1 LPEVRP
7 NKILRVAHGGDPP
20 RSRRLLKLIALERI
34 VRSILLVAAGVYLL
48 THLDKD
54 FGNLASRVLRAIELD
69 PRRPFFHRIVVYL
82 HDLHASEIKI
92 AALLAIGYGI
102 LELVEGIGLWLDKL
116 WAEYLTVIATSVLLP
131 YEIYELIHRPT
142 VWKAGG
148 IAINILIVIYLAR
161 LLRRR
166 VKREHAEE
174 LATAG
179 E

>member
-1 LPEVRP
+1 
-7 NKILRVAHGGDPP
+7 VAKGGDSP
-20 RSRRLLKLIALERI
+20 RSRRLLKLIAAERI
-34 VRSILLVAAGVYLL
+34 VRSLLLAAAGVYLL

-54 FGNLASRVLRAIELD
+54 FGNLAAKVLKAVELD

-102 LELVEGIGLWLDKL
+102 LERVEGIGLWMDQL
-116 WAEYLTVIATSVLLP
+116 WAEYLTVIATSLLLP

-142 VWKAGG
+142 IWKVGG
-148 IAINILIVIYLAR
+148 IAINIVIVIYLAR
-161 LLRRR
+161 LLRHR
-166 VKREHAEE
+166 VKREHAKK
-174 LATAG
+174 LAAAR

>member
-1 LPEVRP
+1 MA
-7 NKILRVAHGGDPP
+7 KGGDSP
-20 RSRRLLKLIALERI
+20 RSRRLLKLIAAERI

-54 FGNLASRVLRAIELD
+54 FGNLAAKVLKAVELD

-102 LELVEGIGLWLDKL
+102 LELVEGIGLWLDQL
-116 WAEYLTVIATSVLLP
+116 WAEYLTVIATSLLLP

-142 VWKAGG
+142 IWKVGG
-148 IAINILIVIYLAR
+148 ITINILIVIYLAR

-166 VKREHAEE
+166 VKREHAKK
-174 LATAG
+174 LAAAR

>member
-1 LPEVRP
+1 MA
-7 NKILRVAHGGDPP
+7 KGGDPP
-20 RSRRLLKLIALERI
+20 RSRRLLKLIAAERV

-54 FGNLASRVLRAIELD
+54 FGNVASRVLKAVELD

-102 LELVEGIGLWLDKL
+102 LELVEGIGLWLDQL

-142 VWKAGG
+142 IWKVGG
-148 IAINILIVIYLAR
+148 ITINILIVAYLAR

-166 VKREHAEE
+166 IKAEHAKERGAARE
-174 LATAG
+174 
-179 E
+179 

>member
-1 LPEVRP
+1 
-7 NKILRVAHGGDPP
+7 VAKGGDSP
-20 RSRRLLKLIALERI
+20 RSRRLLKLIAAERI
-34 VRSILLVAAGVYLL
+34 VRSLLLAAAGVYLL

-54 FGNLASRVLRAIELD
+54 FGNLAAKVLKAVELD

-102 LELVEGIGLWLDKL
+102 LELVEGIGLWMDQL
-116 WAEYLTVIATSVLLP
+116 WAEYLTVIATSLLLP

-142 VWKAGG
+142 IWKVGG
-148 IAINILIVIYLAR
+148 IAINIVIVIYLAR
-161 LLRRR
+161 LLRHR
-166 VKREHAEE
+166 VKREHAKK
-174 LATAG
+174 LAAAR